1 MFHIPPILI
10 YLLLL
15 SGIIATIFLQNSRS
29 IFVRSSGVFIILIT
43 ILANKLQDG
52 NIIGDV
58 ASISLAVVYSIL
70 AVLSD
75 SMSPSLRTWFFGV
88 SSETMRITFYS
99 ILFCLLFLP
108 IAFGI
113 TVVPALLLGTMLGT
127 LIGEIMTNKGKK
139 SFSRIMK
146 SIFGTIVGLYGM
158 GIKVLLGLLM
168 IDTFLYGNFIDMLL
182 LQGK

>member
-1 MFHIPPILI
+1 MIL
-10 YLLLL
+10 
-15 SGIIATIFLQNSRS
+15 A
-29 IFVRSSGVFIILIT
+29 T

-52 NIIGDV
+52 NIIGDIPT
-58 ASISLAVVYSIL
+58 ISLVSVYTIL

-108 IAFGI
+108 LAFKM
-113 TVVPALLLGTMLGT
+113 TVVLSLLLGTMAGT
-127 LIGEIMTNKGKK
+127 LIGELMTNKGKK

-168 IDTFLYGNFIDMLL
+168 IDTFLYGNFIDMLF
-182 LQGK
+182 LQNK

>member
-1 MFHIPPILI
+1 MIL
-10 YLLLL
+10 
-15 SGIIATIFLQNSRS
+15 A
-29 IFVRSSGVFIILIT
+29 T

-52 NIIGDV
+52 NIIGDIPT
-58 ASISLAVVYSIL
+58 ISLVSVYTIL

-108 IAFGI
+108 LAFKM
-113 TVVPALLLGTMLGT
+113 TVVPSLLLGTMAGT
-127 LIGEIMTNKGKK
+127 LIGELMTNKGKK

-168 IDTFLYGNFIDMLL
+168 IDTFLYGNFIDMLF
-182 LQGK
+182 LQNK